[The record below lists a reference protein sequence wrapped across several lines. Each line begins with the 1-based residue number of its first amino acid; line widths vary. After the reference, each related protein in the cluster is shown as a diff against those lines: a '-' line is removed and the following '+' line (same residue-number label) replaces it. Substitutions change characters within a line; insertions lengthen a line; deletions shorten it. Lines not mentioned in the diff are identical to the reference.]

1 MTICKVLSKTKT
13 TQKPSYEDFEPYL
26 KWYHEV
32 DHEQSISISVVRTFT
47 LHACFTYIYFLLRKL
62 KFKEDMLK

>member
-32 DHEQSISISVVRTFT
+32 DHETIDIDLRG
-47 LHACFTYIYFLLRKL
+47 TYIYITCMFYLYLFFIK
-62 KFKEDMLK
+62 KTKI